1 MASYD
6 DYMSMMAQQSE
17 ANNVFNARQ
26 AEINRD
32 FQKEMS
38 DTAHQREVK
47 DLLAAGL
54 NPILSANAGASTATG
69 SMATAD
75 TSSASGYANLASAG
89 LNGMYSLAMAEI
101 TKAAQIE
108 AAAISAQAVRD
119 AAKLNYEASVY
130 SSNSQM
136 HSKPLGIIYDTMDS
150 IAKNLSGGYGLQS
163 LWQGA
168 GDWIDL
174 RPGMLKSSPSAAKL
188 FSSVGK
194 SATQSGFWTGK
205 AAQRSRAHR

>member
-54 NPILSANAGASTATG
+54 NPILSANAGASTASG

-108 AAAISAQAVRD
+108 AAQISAQAVRD
-119 AAKLNYEASVY
+119 AAEINARVKMDTS
-130 SSNSQM
+130 
-136 HSKPLGIIYDTMDS
+136 PLGVGQQIINGAIDALGLDMDWKELLHQTPFWFGS
-150 IAKNLSGGYGLQS
+150 GSSLS
-163 LWQGA
+163 
-168 GDWIDL
+168 
-174 RPGMLKSSPSAAKL
+174 KSSAAKSL
-188 FSSVGK
+188 LKV
-194 SATQSGFWTGK
+194 AQSGVFTAK
-205 AAQRSRAHR
+205 DATRKRYK

>member
-89 LNGMYSLAMAEI
+89 LNGMYSLALAEI
-101 TKAAQIE
+101 NKAAQIQ
-108 AAAISAQAVRD
+108 AAQISAQAVRD
-119 AAKLNYEASVY
+119 AAEIGYRGKVDTSLVGQGVSLVNELLGANGMDR
-130 SSNSQM
+130 NSAVM
-136 HSKPLGIIYDTMDS
+136 KV
-150 IAKNLSGGYGLQS
+150 NS
-163 LWQGA
+163 L
-168 GDWIDL
+168 
-174 RPGMLKSSPSAAKL
+174 LKSGASDAAKL
-188 FSSVGK
+188 FNDSFTREFWSGK
-194 SATQSGFWTGK
+194 SASLKQKWQNLYDWVVSDDPRK
-205 AAQRSRAHR
+205 RR

>member
-1 MASYD
+1 MAGYE
-6 DYMSMMAQQSE
+6 DYISAMAQQSE

-26 AEINRD
+26 AELNRE
-32 FQKEMS
+32 FQQQMS

-47 DLLAAGL
+47 DLIAAGL
-54 NPILSANAGASTATG
+54 NPVLSANAGASTASG

-75 TSSASGYANLASAG
+75 TSSAQGYANLA
-89 LNGMYSLAMAEI
+89 NTGMNNITQLALAEI
-101 TKAAQIE
+101 NKSAQLQ

-119 AAKLNYEASVY
+119 AAKLSYEASVY
-130 SSNSQM
+130 ASSSQM

-150 IAKNLSGGYGLQS
+150 IAKNISGGYGLQS

-174 RPGMLKSSPSAAKL
+174 RPGMFAPTAANPLSKIGKSAT
-188 FSSVGK
+188 FVGK
-194 SATQSGFWTGK
+194 SATYK
-205 AAQRSRAHR
+205 RYK